1 LETRKQG
8 VSVLVS
14 VKLVS
19 RASNVEK
26 LCGQVLVAA
35 VPRAEGIEYNVQLQ
49 DPEGRPMHSE
59 RGDPSLTRIH
69 VVYAERRGID
79 K

>member
-1 LETRKQG
+1 MKTRLQS

-19 RASNVEK
+19 GTSNVEK
-26 LCGQVLVAA
+26 PCGQVLVAA

-59 RGDPSLTRIH
+59 RGDPSLIRIH
-69 VVYAERRGID
+69 VGYIEGRGKD
-79 K
+79 S